1 MDRSQ
6 PVKIVNEKA
15 AFRHGGSKNM
25 KTQNRFTKG
34 VFLSCITAI
43 LVLVGVSRQALAD
56 TANAK
61 GTLDQ
66 TQGGQNQSGGNED
79 PLVPLPSIFDFTK
92 GSGFGGAIGLSV
104 EAGNAYDGSDEYEIE
119 VQPAAALQWRT
130 GKNLFFW
137 EGYELGLRSLVADQL
152 LLQGGARYEAG
163 LEPDDSDDGR
173 LDGIEKRDAHIVGF
187 LEARYSIDSEWRNW
201 LAARV
206 MGGESD
212 FGWLGVL
219 AAGHRFGTAR
229 DGSGAEAY
237 VFSTFGNSNFINKD
251 FGVSASDAQTSGLQ
265 ETDLHGG
272 YRSTGLDALYR
283 LYLHKNVQMIAS
295 VGIEFYSGDI
305 GESPIARD
313 DYETEAELT
322 LLYTF

>member
-1 MDRSQ
+1 MR
-6 PVKIVNEKA
+6 I
-15 AFRHGGSKNM
+15 
-25 KTQNRFTKG
+25 QNGFTRVVCLG
-34 VFLSCITAI
+34 CLTGMLTFLE
-43 LVLVGVSRQALAD
+43 VSRPAFAD
-56 TANAK
+56 TADGK
-61 GTLDQ
+61 GPLVQ
-66 TQGGQNQSGGNED
+66 PNGAQAQSDTHQE

-92 GSGFGGAIGLSV
+92 GSGFGGAIGFSV
-104 EAGNAYDGSDEYEIE
+104 EGGNAYDGSDEYEIE
-119 VQPAAALQWRT
+119 VEPAAALQWRT

-137 EGYELGLRSLVADQL
+137 EGYELGLRSLIADQL

-163 LEPDDSDDGR
+163 LEPDDSEDGQ

-187 LEARYSIDSEWRNW
+187 VEGRYSIDSEWRNW
-201 LAARV
+201 LGARV
-206 MGGESD
+206 MGGESE

-219 AAGHRFGTAR
+219 AAGHRFGSAR

-251 FGVSASDAQTSGLQ
+251 FGVSAADAETSGLP

-272 YRSTGLDALYR
+272 YRSSGLNALYR
-283 LYLHKNVQMIAS
+283 LYLLDDVQMIAN
-295 VGIEFYSGDI
+295 VGIEFYSEAI

-322 LLYTF
+322 LVYTF